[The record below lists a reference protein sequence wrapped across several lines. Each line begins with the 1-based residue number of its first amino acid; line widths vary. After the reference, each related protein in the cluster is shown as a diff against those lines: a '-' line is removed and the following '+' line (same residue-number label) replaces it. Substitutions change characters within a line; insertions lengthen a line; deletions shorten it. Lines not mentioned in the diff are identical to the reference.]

1 MVKPG
6 KKQKVVEEEEEVE
19 EEVEITQADFN
30 EIGKLVVQGAT
41 LTKIKVAFPKIPPA
55 VLKEAVEA
63 FKQKGKKK
71 AVERNAP
78 LPNPKPIPEAN
89 FERQVPGNIFSFF
102 SLSSQTES
110 FPLLVP
116 VFIPLQNATL
126 QPVVHELE
134 SSPMVPYSFTHG
146 EKLFMLWRKTPG
158 MKVDF
163 YIEALSFTTVIEVD
177 VPTQTERATLI
188 PQGTPTP
195 RFTPLGDEVCLSLS

>member
-71 AVERNAP
+71 VAERNAP
-78 LPNPKPIPEAN
+78 LPNPKPEAN

-102 SLSSQTES
+102 SLSSQIES
-110 FPLLVP
+110 FPLLFLVP
-116 VFIPLQNATL
+116 VFIPLKMPPCSQWSMNWRALPWFRIALRTGKSCSCFGGKL
-126 QPVVHELE
+126 Q
-134 SSPMVPYSFTHG
+134 G
-146 EKLFMLWRKTPG
+146 
-158 MKVDF
+158 
-163 YIEALSFTTVIEVD
+163 
-177 VPTQTERATLI
+177 
-188 PQGTPTP
+188 
-195 RFTPLGDEVCLSLS
+195 